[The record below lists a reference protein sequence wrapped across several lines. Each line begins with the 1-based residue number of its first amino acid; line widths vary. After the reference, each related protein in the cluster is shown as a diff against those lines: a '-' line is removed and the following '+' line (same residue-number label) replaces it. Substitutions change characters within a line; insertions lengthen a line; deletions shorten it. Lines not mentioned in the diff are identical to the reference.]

1 MRLEGDR
8 VVMVTGS
15 TGAIGKAIARQIAAL
30 PGYEVVLACRDEEKA
45 KAAVREIVEA
55 TGNRK
60 VRFELVD
67 VSRRASI
74 EALAARWSGPLHVLV
89 NNAAITPK
97 RRQET
102 PEGIDLQFA
111 TNVLGYFWMIE
122 AFTPI
127 LRECAPARIVN
138 VASAWSGELDL
149 ADLEF
154 TRRPYSN
161 QEAYRQTKQADR
173 MLTVAF
179 AERLH
184 PLGITVN
191 ACHPAE
197 VSSPLSRNLGF
208 ALSQSPDEGARTPVW
223 LATGPAGERETGKY
237 FERMRPARCRFGE
250 DRQVVEALFAA
261 CQAY

>member
-8 VVMVTGS
+8 VVMVTGA
-15 TGAIGKAIARQIAAL
+15 TGTIGKAIARQIAVL
-30 PGYEVVLACRDEEKA
+30 PGYEVVLACRDEEKV

-55 TGNRK
+55 TGNAR
-60 VRFELVD
+60 VRVELVD
-67 VSRRASI
+67 VSRKASI
-74 EALAARWSGPLHVLV
+74 QALAGRWRGPLHVLV

-102 PEGIDLQFA
+102 PEGIELQFA
-111 TNVLGYFWMIE
+111 TNVLGYFRMIE

-154 TRRPYSN
+154 KRRPYRN
-161 QEAYRQTKQADR
+161 QEAYRQSKQAGR

-179 AERLH
+179 AARLR

-208 ALSQSPDEGARTPVW
+208 ALSRSADEGARTPVW
-223 LATGPAGERETGKY
+223 LATDPAVAGVTAKY
-237 FERMRPARCRFGE
+237 FEYCREVRCRFAA
-250 DRQVVEALFAA
+250 DRAAIASLDEA
-261 CQAY
+261 CRGY

>member
-1 MRLEGDR
+1 M
-8 VVMVTGS
+8 
-15 TGAIGKAIARQIAAL
+15 
-30 PGYEVVLACRDEEKA
+30 
-45 KAAVREIVEA
+45 
-55 TGNRK
+55 
-60 VRFELVD
+60 RFELVD

-74 EALAARWSGPLHVLV
+74 EALAARWSGPLHVLI

-102 PEGIDLQFA
+102 PEGIELQFA

-154 TRRPYSN
+154 QRRPYSN
-161 QEAYRQTKQADR
+161 QEAYRQSKQAGR

-223 LATGPAGERETGKY
+223 LATDPVVEGITGRY
-237 FERMRPARCRFGE
+237 FESRREVRCRFAA
-250 DRQVVEALFAA
+250 DRAAIASLDEA
-261 CQAY
+261 CRGY